1 MESPHAEGMQIWS
14 FYITCDLSQIFPWQP
29 KYHNSL
35 EKVMPI
41 PWTILSLFV
50 LSVSF
55 MTPHIHD
62 TPHSWHPHCKQS
74 WSVFIVISQLNRL
87 NIKICLYTF
96 PCFSVTWKQG
106 YFNLFGNLTDQ
117 HRQVCWWWS
126 VSCVV
131 WASLVA
137 IRPPLRCP
145 PNRLLVDDLS
155 PGTMI
160 LVTHQTCCY
169 L

>member
-1 MESPHAEGMQIWS
+1 MLRACKSDHFISPVT
-14 FYITCDLSQIFPWQP
+14 YP
-29 KYHNSL
+29 KFSRGSPNIIIHWKRSCQYH
-35 EKVMPI
+35 EQYWEPFCI
-41 PWTILSLFV
+41 ECI
-50 LSVSF
+50 
-55 MTPHIHD
+55 IHD
-62 TPHSWHPHCKQS
+62 TPHSWHPTLMTPHCKQS

-155 PGTMI
+155 LGTMI